1 MEWFSLPPLA
11 ALRAFSAF
19 AETSNV
25 VKAGAALNVSHAAIS
40 QQLRALERHMGVA
53 LLDRSGRA
61 LRLTREGEHLARG
74 LQLGFSTIQTAVQ
87 DLTVSGA
94 QRPLHVSCTPM
105 FAAQWLMPRLAEFRA
120 LHPDVDLVLDPSGEL
135 VELTPG
141 GIDIAL
147 RYGAGDWSGLTA
159 EMLLQSPMSVVAAP
173 DLLDGRSVSSPQDL
187 LDFPWLEELGTT
199 EATKW
204 LVSRGVDDALRGPRV
219 RLPGNLLMEAVR
231 SGQGAA
237 VSVRAFVEEDIRAGR
252 LVDLFT
258 EDDTRGYHIVT
269 RPGVLRSQARKF
281 IAWLRKHRQVPGELA
296 QDDTGDN

>member
-1 MEWFSLPPLA
+1 MEWISLPPLA

-19 AETSNV
+19 AETGNV

-53 LLDRSGRA
+53 LLERNGRG
-61 LRLTREGEHLARG
+61 LSLTQDGAHLARG

-87 DLTVSGA
+87 DLTTSGA
-94 QRPLHVSCTPM
+94 ARPLHITCTPM

-120 LHPDVDLVLDPSGEL
+120 LHPDVDLVLDPVGEL

-141 GIDIAL
+141 GIDIAV
-147 RYGAGDWSGLTA
+147 RYGAGQWAGLET
-159 EMLLQSPMSVVAAP
+159 EPLLQSPMTVVAAP
-173 DLLDGRSVSSPQDL
+173 HLLEGQRVSSPQDL

-204 LVSRGVDDALRGPRV
+204 LTSRGVDDALRGSRI

-231 SGQGAA
+231 DGQGIA
-237 VSVRAFVEEDIRAGR
+237 VSVQAFVAEDLRAGR
-252 LVDLFT
+252 LEALFT
-258 EDDTRGYHIVT
+258 EEDSRGYHIATV
-269 RPGVLRSQARKF
+269 PGVLRPQARKF
-281 IAWLRKHRQVPGELA
+281 ISWLRRHRQLPEGGGL
-296 QDDTGDN
+296 